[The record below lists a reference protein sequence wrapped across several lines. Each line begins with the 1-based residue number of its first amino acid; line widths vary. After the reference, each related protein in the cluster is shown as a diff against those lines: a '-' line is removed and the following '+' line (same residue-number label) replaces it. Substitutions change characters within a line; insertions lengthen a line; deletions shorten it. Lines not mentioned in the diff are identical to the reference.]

1 MTYVSNVRHIAL
13 LKKSKQSLQD
23 AYDAAEQLIPID
35 MIQIDVRMAWEQ
47 LSEILG
53 EAVGDSLIDQIFHSF
68 AWVNKLQG
76 LLYIVGTA
84 QQFQGYPRWM
94 PLIMYITQ

>member
-1 MTYVSNVRHIAL
+1 
-13 LKKSKQSLQD
+13 
-23 AYDAAEQLIPID
+23 

-68 AWVNKLQG
+68 AWVNKLQA
-76 LLYIVGTA
+76 LLYSRNSSTISGISEVES
-84 QQFQGYPRWM
+84 
-94 PLIMYITQ
+94 L